1 MQRLILKVLTGPN
14 AGAEALLGERT
25 VVGSAE
31 TDDIMIGDAALA
43 PGHFTIEL
51 KSGAINLVVG
61 DAPLTLKSD
70 AKAKGSY
77 PVAPFDLIKF
87 GSTAC
92 AIGPEGAPWPAF
104 SPSDLLPPA
113 APAPEPVPPAVVAA
127 PAPVEA
133 GATIEDAP
141 KPAPPPGPRRSRLP
155 LIAAAG
161 AVLLI
166 VLGVGGF
173 LLLNS
178 SGDEAVLQVGQA
190 TQKIVDDQGAKG
202 VVVKHDDNG
211 GVTVEGFVSTSEQ
224 QRRLRQALQA
234 AGLPVKVKVVSLE
247 QQASAVRT
255 LAAAAGAR
263 LNVEADP
270 DSGKLVLDGFLPEA
284 GNVDTL
290 LQNLRR
296 DIADLRPIESH
307 IVTAE
312 TVRAQV
318 AERLRAAGLEGQA
331 TVDVAG
337 NVVRIRGAL
346 AEDGRKAAARVANEL
361 NERWMGMAKVEDATT
376 AAGAPVPVP
385 ARPAAVTVKASPP
398 RAKFIIIVG
407 GKDGFVRDEAGRRYE
422 VGDKLA
428 DGEVIEEIR
437 VEEVVTSRD
446 GVRYRY
452 TFGGGK

>member
-1 MQRLILKVLTGPN
+1 MQRFILKVLTGPN

-51 KSGAINLVVG
+51 TGGAINLMVG

-104 SPSDLLPPA
+104 SPSDLLPPSAPAPDPAPPAVAA
-113 APAPEPVPPAVVAA
+113 APAPSEAEAAVEEPSR
-127 PAPVEA
+127 
-133 GATIEDAP
+133 
-141 KPAPPPGPRRSRLP
+141 PAPPREPRRSRLP
-155 LIAAAG
+155 VIAAVG

-173 LLLNS
+173 LLFGS
-178 SGDEAVLQVGQA
+178 SGDDAVEQVGQSV
-190 TQKIVDDQGAKG
+190 QKIVADQGAKG

-211 GVTVEGFVSTSEQ
+211 GVTVEGFVPTSEQ

-284 GNVDTL
+284 GNVDAL

-296 DIADLRPIESH
+296 DIADLRPLETH

-331 TVDVAG
+331 TIDVAG

-346 AEDGRKAAARVANEL
+346 AEDGRKAAARVATDL

-376 AAGAPVPVP
+376 AAGVPVPVP
-385 ARPAAVTVKASPP
+385 VRPAAVTVKASPP
-398 RAKFIIIVG
+398 GSKFIIIVG